1 LNSVRRF
8 ANDISKK
15 SKVCVFTAVFTTT
28 TSPRHLKF
36 NRNTRSNYAAHIF
49 CGVKNSWCNIKKQH
63 GEYTNTKT
71 MSWVIPMIPA
81 LIVYGAT
88 ARKTIDT
95 LVWVNGWVQWIRQ
108 PADPPTEENE
118 WQWVQTSTEN
128 QDDDPDCFEL
138 AA

>member
-1 LNSVRRF
+1 
-8 ANDISKK
+8 
-15 SKVCVFTAVFTTT
+15 
-28 TSPRHLKF
+28 
-36 NRNTRSNYAAHIF
+36 
-49 CGVKNSWCNIKKQH
+49 
-63 GEYTNTKT
+63 